1 MRQRGRGYGRRAS
14 AARRILYTARMATA
28 PKPDP
33 ANYRLS
39 VRDFGP
45 IVEADVDFRPLTVFV
60 GPSNTGKSYMA
71 VLAYAL
77 HQVLQERDTFLD
89 QLQDFRQYVDR
100 NFRYILEMEM
110 SESDVTRFFQWAK
123 RGQKRDQIVEW
134 DGAEGIIRNAI
145 EHYFS
150 GSGSEMLD
158 QIKRCLGIESISLID
173 RKGATHSAS
182 IQIAEDGISLDIEG
196 HDIGLPVLSI
206 PHLPQIEA
214 RDDWWRYMAQF
225 MKEEHGVT
233 AAKFGVRETV
243 RLILPH
249 LFDALSRPSYY
260 LPSGRS
266 GIMHAHRTVASA
278 LFQNAQ
284 YAGIRSNEKIIL
296 LSGISVDFLQHL
308 LTIEPSQRLQF
319 RDTASFIEKH
329 ILKGAIRNVPTE
341 AGYPDFRYHP
351 TGWKDDLPLMNAS
364 SMVSE
369 IAPVVLFLRHI
380 VERDAVLIIDEPEAH
395 LHPEMQVEFTRV
407 LAGAV
412 KAGLRVI
419 LTTHS
424 EWVVETIGNLVELSK
439 VPKARRDG
447 LPGGAYALPP
457 EDVGVWLFRQKKR
470 PRGSVVEEVRHDPE
484 TGVYGVGYDDVAIAL
499 HNEWASAAPEKLD
512 S

>member
-1 MRQRGRGYGRRAS
+1 MV
-14 AARRILYTARMATA
+14 TA

-60 GPSNTGKSYMA
+60 GPSNTGKTYLA
-71 VLAYAL
+71 TLAYAL
-77 HQVLQERDTFLD
+77 HQTLQERDIIPD
-89 QLQDFRQYVDR
+89 QLQDLHQYVDR

-110 SESDVTRFFQWAK
+110 SESDATRFFQWAK
-123 RGQKRDQIVEW
+123 RGQKAHDQIVEW
-134 DGAEGIIRNAI
+134 DGAEGILRNAI
-145 EHYFS
+145 EHYFD
-150 GSGSEMLD
+150 GTGNEIFD
-158 QIKRCLGIESISLID
+158 QIKRCFGIDSVSLID
-173 RKGATHSAS
+173 RRGSMASAS
-182 IQIAEDGISLDIEG
+182 MRIVQGGISFDTEG
-196 HDIGLPVLSI
+196 HDSDLPVLSI

-225 MKEEHGVT
+225 AKEEHRVMD
-233 AAKFGVRETV
+233 AKFSVRETV

-249 LFDALSRPSYY
+249 LFGDLFRCGYY

-308 LTIEPSQRLQF
+308 LTIEPSRHLQF
-319 RDTASFIEKH
+319 KDTASLLENN
-329 ILKGAIRNVPTE
+329 ILRGDIRNVPTE

-351 TGWKDDLPLMNAS
+351 HGWKDDFPLMNAS

-369 IAPVVLFLRHI
+369 LAPVVLFLRHI
-380 VERDAVLIIDEPEAH
+380 VQPNSVLIIDEPESH
-395 LHPEMQVEFTRV
+395 LHPAMQVEFTRV

-412 KAGLRVI
+412 KVGLRVI

-424 EWVVETIGNLVELSK
+424 EWVVETVGNLVELWG
-439 VPKARRDG
+439 VPEGQRES

-457 EDVGVWLFRQKKR
+457 EDVGVWLFQKKEGES
-470 PRGSVVEEVRHDPE
+470 GSVVTEVERDLD
-484 TGVYGVGYDDVAIAL
+484 TGVYGVEYDDVAMAL
-499 HNEWASAAPEKLD
+499 HNEWASAANANE
-512 S
+512 